1 MLPRVGCDMKCAMCT
16 SGNQAEFVAE
26 INIHL
31 SGLKNIDN
39 PGVLAFP
46 RLLICLDCGFTQ
58 FTALKAE
65 LALLARGTPSSESPI
80 RAQC

>member
-1 MLPRVGCDMKCAMCT
+1 MPCTLCT

-31 SGLKNIDN
+31 SGLKNIGN

-46 RLLICLDCGFTQ
+46 RLLVCLDCGFSQ
-58 FTALKAE
+58 FTTPVTE
-65 LALLARGTPSSESPI
+65 LALLARGTPSRDASTL
-80 RAQC
+80 AVC